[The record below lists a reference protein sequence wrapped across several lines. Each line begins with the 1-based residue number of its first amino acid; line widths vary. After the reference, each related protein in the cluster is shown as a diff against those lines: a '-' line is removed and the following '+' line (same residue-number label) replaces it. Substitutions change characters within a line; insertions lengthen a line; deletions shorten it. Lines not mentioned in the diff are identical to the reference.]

1 MNTIFDFDQTI
12 EADLRTSI
20 EEKINQ
26 DIELE
31 ELKPCHGDLIRV
43 LVRRADH
50 PLNVGIEVNVLCACG
65 NILNH
70 GGDQMMPRPSVDED
84 TVSNRLLAPLPR
96 IVPFGSRR
104 RYQLS
109 IPQCRDKNVF
119 TF

>member
-50 PLNVGIEVNVLCACG
+50 PLNVGIQVKALCGCG
-65 NILNH
+65 ETLN
-70 GGDQMMPRPSVDED
+70 SW
-84 TVSNRLLAPLPR
+84 S
-96 IVPFGSRR
+96 GSDDASTMR
-104 RYQLS
+104 
-109 IPQCRDKNVF
+109 
-119 TF
+119 